1 MIEPTDSHFDGPLA
15 PLSRVLR
22 LSGPGDLEDL
32 KEIREREG
40 EEEWAVYWGHVEGL
54 IMKHLV
60 DRCGLLD
67 ELTIDVQ
74 IMEDFHG
81 ELYVQCSVQTSY
93 DRTPPLDKPSENK
106 WPLN

>member
-15 PLSRVLR
+15 PLRNVVHY
-22 LSGPGDLEDL
+22 SGPGAIKKLE
-32 KEIREREG
+32 EIREREG
-40 EEEWAVYWGHVEGL
+40 EDQWAEYWGAVEEMV
-54 IMKHLV
+54 MKHVV

-81 ELYVQCSVQTSY
+81 EPYVQCYFNAAY
-93 DRTPPLDKPSENK
+93 DRTPPLDKPSESK